1 MSAPGSGA
9 SHLPGQSKGKG
20 KAAASPNP
28 FGSLA
33 NLNEMNQNFV
43 RFPQALTG
51 QPAPAPKKDL
61 LADADS
67 SSSEDEQRDGD
78 LLVDNKGIIVTSGR
92 YHKAIAAN
100 EYIKYMGGKF
110 RETGLQYGKE
120 TAVISKHYDQHDAP
134 DNKSIGF
141 KRGNRLLRA
150 DKENSAVVITPDV
163 TVSEEL
169 TEPCS
174 MGTFTSPIVFLE
186 WQLNSQNPGFKLRIA
201 TPQGVTPKREV
212 TCCVPVAAMQRSETG
227 EVECGIHF
235 GQNPKIRE
243 EIYWLGSGSE
253 LQQHAARDD
262 LMLLEARVWHNS
274 TEAPFYT
281 TGPAPC
287 AVSWQGIS
295 LRELAELKDKIEN
308 GHGIADMVEGMVY
321 LLTSSHHW
329 QIFTR
334 WDAEAAGAGWNL
346 KEWVEK
352 SIQLTA
358 RYGEMWHYQLQLN
371 NRNRFQSV
379 FANNVKLNK
388 LEPPRNLV
396 RDWLIELT
404 PQGQYVGRPKAHR
417 IQSYTVTKSST
428 VYSSARVMSL
438 QLRLAVER
446 NRQLQTQILQ
456 SSFRTSDFDI
466 VGAFHIHPSRPG
478 VYVVDLR
485 IPDGRLLNHDR
496 TLRVKADTK
505 LDMTVRLLE
514 LARVRSGQDDMATL
528 VAAPTVSFEGI
539 VTEDIFG
546 SGTEV
551 TAIVEGPPLD
561 PYIDVV
567 DGVELSVKVE
577 LKDDPTPTDRHHAAI
592 KEIEAGIE
600 RNKGVDFPQI
610 ILRAPRSIVETDS
623 LAREMTD
630 DLKGKVLGVCKAFS
644 LNGDQAEAVRNA
656 TESISGVTAIWGPPG
671 TGKSWNLAAIADAHI
686 RVGKELGGE
695 RRRPVLA
702 CAPTNIAVDALMS
715 HFLKGTRNGTLHGSN
730 LVIVRYKGSLLRR
743 DRRQAEEDKDEEG
756 DVDMADEGEELEEDA
771 EDDAEVSDDESV
783 ADEPALGARASEKL
797 VKRQERETRAER
809 REEQRRAAKLREAV
823 WDLADEVN
831 PFQRGEPHAE
841 YGFYVQRQ
849 KKIAEWADSE
859 AHPMRE
865 AARAYV
871 DLKQR
876 KRNSAAG
883 VAKKTERDLNRE
895 LTQAEDQVTAYFLQ
909 HCVDIAFCTNS
920 SSVHGMLRDW
930 YRPKVLLSDELATCS
945 IPDGATPVGGFKEH
959 IEHWT
964 MAGDHQQQKPVV
976 SSIGR
981 SEWSDIL
988 LKSLFEWTVEL
999 KLIDSFFVKLRI
1011 QHRMHPELSDPL
1023 SIWYKNDDGAALLQ
1037 DHPSTS
1043 RQSAVWDRL
1052 EAFFSSCFGG
1062 ACFNGRRRL
1071 CIDVSGLDDDGEPI
1085 RSDKQGTSF
1094 TNKYEADVVAQ
1105 LIAGLLE
1112 YKATPDGPLP
1122 GRDLVQAD
1130 FLVLSPYKA
1139 QCHLIR
1145 QKLFRNGVNTK
1156 GALVTCTSTRA
1167 IQGGDGEI
1175 VISSMA
1181 RTNPDKAN
1189 DMGFLAEDGL
1199 QCVANSRA
1207 KQALICVGN
1216 YLAWMQYQQD
1226 PTQGGRAKMGRYP
1239 MFDVDNGI
1247 FKKFGQLLG
1256 HIRGNGDIVAY
1267 EDYLT
1272 IVAGNRPKKN
1282 AALDRL
1288 RTQAGPTGI
1297 GIAGRAPQSFFSV
1310 ADAQRNKKKAVKPPP
1325 PPPTKKTDNQ
1335 PLEGVEP
1342 VPKPDGKR
1350 RRRGGKKKKK
1360 AAAEGSG
1367 APAADEDQEMSDG
1380 GGDGDGDGQGGGG
1393 DGGPPG
1399 GDTGAAATATAS

>member
-1 MSAPGSGA
+1 MSASGSGA

-20 KAAASPNP
+20 KATASSNP
-28 FGSLA
+28 YGSLE
-33 NLNEMNQNFV
+33 NRDEMDQDFV
-43 RFPQALTG
+43 RFPQGLTG

-61 LADADS
+61 LGDGDS
-67 SSSEDEQRDGD
+67 SSTSENEQEDGD
-78 LLVDNKGIIVTSGR
+78 FLVDNKGIIVTSGR
-92 YHKAIAAN
+92 YHKAIAAD
-100 EYIKYMGGKF
+100 EYIKYMGGRF

-141 KRGNRLLRA
+141 KRGTRLLRA
-150 DKENSAVVITPDV
+150 DKENSAVVVFPDV

-169 TEPCS
+169 TEPCCLGAFS
-174 MGTFTSPIVFLE
+174 APFVFLE
-186 WQLNSQNPGFKLRIA
+186 WQLNSQNPGFKIRIS
-201 TPQGVTPKREV
+201 TPQVVTPKREA
-212 TCCVPVAAMQRSETG
+212 TCCVPVAAMQRSDNG
-227 EVECGIHF
+227 KVECGIHF

-243 EIYWLGSGSE
+243 EIYWAGSGSE
-253 LQQHAARDD
+253 LQQHAAKDD
-262 LMLLEARVWHNS
+262 LMLLETRVWQKN
-274 TEAPFYT
+274 EGRFYP
-281 TGPAPC
+281 TGPASCP
-287 AVSWQGIS
+287 VSWQGIS
-295 LRELAELKDKIEN
+295 LRELAVIHDKFNN
-308 GHGIADMVEGMVY
+308 GQATDLFEQMIY
-321 LLTSSHHW
+321 LLTTSNHW
-329 QIFTR
+329 QVYIR
-334 WDAEAAGAGWNL
+334 WDAEAASAGWNL

-352 SIQLTA
+352 SIELTA
-358 RYGEMWHYQLQLN
+358 KYGEMWHYQLQLR

-379 FANNVKLNK
+379 FADNVKLNK

-404 PQGQYVGRPKAHR
+404 PQGRFVGRPKAHR
-417 IQSYTVTKSST
+417 IQSYAVTKSST
-428 VYSSARVMSL
+428 VYSSAHVMSL

-466 VGAFHIHPSRPG
+466 VGTFHTHPSRPG

-485 IPDGRLLNHDR
+485 VPDGRLLNHDR

-505 LDMTVRLLE
+505 LDLTVRLLE
-514 LARVRSGQDDMATL
+514 LSMVAAGRADRATL
-528 VAAPTVSFEGI
+528 ESAPVAQYEGI

-561 PYIDVV
+561 PYIKLV

-577 LKDDPTPTDRHHAAI
+577 LKDDPTPTDRHYAAI
-592 KEIEAGIE
+592 KEIEAGVK

-623 LAREMTD
+623 LALEMTD
-630 DLKGKVLGVCKAFS
+630 DLKGKVVGVSKAFS
-644 LNGDQAEAVRNA
+644 LNADQAEAVRNA
-656 TESISGVTAIWGPPG
+656 TESTSGVTAIWGPPG
-671 TGKSWNLAAIADAHI
+671 TGKSHNMGAIAYAHI
-686 RVGKELGGE
+686 RIGKQLGAE

-702 CAPTNIAVDALMS
+702 CAPTNIATDALMS
-715 HFLKGTRNGTLHGSN
+715 HFLKGTRNGTLHESN

-743 DRRQAEEDKDEEG
+743 DRRKAETDQDEEG
-756 DVDMADEGEELEEDA
+756 DIDMADEGDDSEEDDT
-771 EDDAEVSDDESV
+771 ESDDESV
-783 ADEPALGARASEKL
+783 KDSGDVESGHEALRATHDLLKLDKREK
-797 VKRQERETRAER
+797 RER
-809 REEQRRAAKLREAV
+809 REEERRAAKLREAV

-849 KKIAEWADSE
+849 KKIAEWAESE

-865 AARAYV
+865 AARTFL

-883 VAKKTERDLNRE
+883 VAKRTERDLNRE

-909 HCVDIAFCTNS
+909 
-920 SSVHGMLRDW
+920 
-930 YRPKVLLSDELATCS
+930 PKVLLSDELATCS
-945 IPDGATPVGGFKEH
+945 IPDGATPVSGFKEH

-1011 QHRMHPELSDPL
+1011 QHRMHPELSDPM
-1023 SIWYKNDDGAALLQ
+1023 SIWYKNDDGSGLLQ
-1037 DHPSTS
+1037 DHASVTT
-1043 RQSAVWDRL
+1043 QSDIWDRL
-1052 EAFFSSCFGG
+1052 ESFLSSAFGT

-1071 CIDVSGLDDDGEPI
+1071 CIDVSGPDNEGEPI
-1085 RSDKQGTSF
+1085 RSEKQGTSF
-1094 TNKYEADVVAQ
+1094 VNAHEADVVAN
-1105 LIAGLLE
+1105 LIDALLD
-1112 YKATPDGPLP
+1112 YKSTPERALP

-1216 YLAWMQYQQD
+1216 YVAWMQYQQD
-1226 PTQGGRAKMGRYP
+1226 PSNGGRAKTGRYP

-1247 FKKFGQLLG
+1247 FKKFGQLLR
-1256 HIRGNGDIVAY
+1256 HIRSNGDIVAY
-1267 EDYLT
+1267 NDYLT
-1272 IVAGNRPKKN
+1272 VLAGERPKTN
-1282 AALDRL
+1282 AALTRL
-1288 RTQAGPTGI
+1288 RAQAGPAGI
-1297 GIAGRAPQSFFSV
+1297 GIGGRAPQGFFSV
-1310 ADAQRNKKKAVKPPP
+1310 ADAQRNRKKPAKPPP
-1325 PPPTKKTDNQ
+1325 PPPTKKADNE

-1342 VPKPDGKR
+1342 VPKPDGKKK
-1350 RRRGGKKKKK
+1350 RRRGGKGKKK
-1360 AAAEGSG
+1360 AGAAQGSS
-1367 APAADEDQEMSDG
+1367 APGDEDQEM
-1380 GGDGDGDGQGGGG
+1380 GDGDGDGDGGG
-1393 DGGPPG
+1393 DGPPG
-1399 GDTGAAATATAS
+1399 GDAGAAATATAS